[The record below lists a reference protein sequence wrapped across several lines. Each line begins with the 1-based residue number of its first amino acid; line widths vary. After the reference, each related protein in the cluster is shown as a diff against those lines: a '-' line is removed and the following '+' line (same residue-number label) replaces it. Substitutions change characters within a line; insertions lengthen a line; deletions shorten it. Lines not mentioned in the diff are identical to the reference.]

1 VGDKDYDL
9 DEANQIRHFNSQA
22 TTILLA
28 SLSREEYNKV
38 HGLETAKD
46 IWDVLNTAHEGD
58 EVTKITERETIE
70 GELGQFILNQGE
82 EPQAMYN
89 QLKTLVYQVRNLG
102 STKWDDH
109 EMVKVILRS
118 LIFRNPT
125 QVQLIRGDPRYKLMS
140 LEEVIGKFVSFELM
154 IKGSKQIVNME
165 QGVTSTPEVQPVAFK
180 ATEVKKEESTS
191 SRLPIDASKL
201 DDEEMALIIKSFR
214 QILKQR
220 RGKDYKPRSKKVCY
234 KCGKP
239 GHFIAKCPI
248 SSDRGEDKRGK
259 RKEKKKYYKKKGG
272 DAHVCR
278 EWDSNMSSTDSSS
291 DEDATNITVNKGL
304 LFPNVGHKCLMAK
317 DGKKKKVQ
325 ARTTHK
331 YTTSSDESSSSD
343 DEDNLLSL
351 FANLNMQQKEKLNEL
366 IGVIKEN
373 KKNVKVKNAYAQEVE
388 KNENLT
394 KDLSICHDTISN
406 LRTENVNLITKVE
419 KLNVCHD
426 SIGNLRNERAS
437 LIAKIDKLNESISS
451 LTTKNAS
458 LISKARDSNVCND
471 SISNLINENTILHAK
486 IDELNACKPSTSTID
501 HVTICTKCRDI
512 NVDAIHDH
520 LALIKQQNDHIA
532 QLTSKIN
539 EHEIENEKFKFA
551 RSMLY
556 NGRRPGIKDGIGF
569 QQESNVKINAPKRL
583 SNFVKGKALMAQD
596 NEGYILYP
604 AGYPEHKTRRIHAR
618 KSHSVSHYAFM
629 YKNETSS
636 SRHST
641 HVKMSKTKTPTTS
654 NESNI
659 SFKTFDASYVLTNK
673 SGKIVAKYVGGKHKG
688 SKTCVWVPKVLVSNV
703 KGPKTVW
710 EPKNKA

>member
-366 IGVIKEN
+366 IGAIHEKDELLDIQEEFLIKEN
-373 KKNVKVKNAYAQEVE
+373 KRHVKVKNAYTQEVE

-394 KDLSICHDTISN
+394 KELSIYHDTISN
-406 LRTENVNLITKVE
+406 LRTENTSLIAKVE
-419 KLNVCHD
+419 KSNVCHD
-426 SIGNLRNERAS
+426 SIDNLRNKNAS
-437 LIAKIDKLNESISS
+437 LFAKIDKLNESIAS
-451 LTTKNAS
+451 LETENIS
-458 LISKARDSNVCND
+458 LISKA
-471 SISNLINENTILHAK
+471 K
-486 IDELNACKPSTSTID
+486 I
-501 HVTICTKCRDI
+501 
-512 NVDAIHDH
+512 
-520 LALIKQQNDHIA
+520 
-532 QLTSKIN
+532 
-539 EHEIENEKFKFA
+539 
-551 RSMLY
+551 
-556 NGRRPGIKDGIGF
+556 
-569 QQESNVKINAPKRL
+569 
-583 SNFVKGKALMAQD
+583 
-596 NEGYILYP
+596 
-604 AGYPEHKTRRIHAR
+604 
-618 KSHSVSHYAFM
+618 
-629 YKNETSS
+629 
-636 SRHST
+636 
-641 HVKMSKTKTPTTS
+641 
-654 NESNI
+654 
-659 SFKTFDASYVLTNK
+659 
-673 SGKIVAKYVGGKHKG
+673 
-688 SKTCVWVPKVLVSNV
+688 
-703 KGPKTVW
+703 
-710 EPKNKA
+710 